1 MDALIKISIEEL
13 CKDQPEEFKEF
24 MNYCRNL
31 SFTQDPD
38 YGFIINL
45 FENCMKRNEIDTKTP
60 DFIWNKNRLVLEKEA
75 IKRQMMNVINK
86 KQGALKK

>member
-1 MDALIKISIEEL
+1 
-13 CKDQPEEFKEF
+13 

-45 FENCMKRNEIDTKTP
+45 FENCMTRHEIDTKTP

-86 KQGALKK
+86 KQGALKKE

>member
-1 MDALIKISIEEL
+1 MH
-13 CKDQPEEFKEF
+13 
-24 MNYCRNL
+24 YCRGL

-38 YGFIINL
+38 YNYIIKL
-45 FENCMKRNEIDTKTP
+45 FEGCMEKNKFDKKTP

-86 KQGALKK
+86 KPVKKGETDK

>member
-1 MDALIKISIEEL
+1 
-13 CKDQPEEFKEF
+13 

-38 YGFIINL
+38 YGFIIKL
-45 FENCMKRNEIDTKTP
+45 FENCMSRHEIDTKVP

-86 KQGALKK
+86 KQGALKKE